1 MQKDFSAILNLQSLK
16 NFQITMK
23 NILLAL
29 TVVLIGLHMQAQTS
43 DGPLRVHPENGRY
56 FTDNSGKAI
65 YLTGS
70 HTWANF
76 QESRMPNAPLFDYQG
91 YLKMM
96 KGNNHNFMRQWTW
109 EHARK
114 ASWTTDDVVFSP
126 LPYKTVKNKG
136 KERYDVS
143 QWNEKYF
150 ERLRTRIKEA
160 GDMGIYVSVMLFQ
173 GWSQNRLDTPG
184 SDPWD
189 YHPLNPI
196 NNINGVGKSV
206 TNNGFDDEAMGTL
219 HSMNNGDVLK
229 HQEAY
234 VKKVI
239 ETVNDL
245 DNVLYEI
252 LNEGGTKKWQYHMVN
267 LVKEIEKSMPKQHP
281 VGMTHSVVVSPPM
294 FNSDLWE
301 SPADWIS
308 PTPEPISWMYKGT
321 NFVEDYKNDPP
332 ANSGKKVVILDTDH
346 LGGHWGTY
354 SWAWKSFVR
363 GHNPIFMDSWEP
375 LAGNYDRKRS
385 PDIFYI
391 GGMTKNDAD
400 HPDYEPLRKNM
411 GYILQLAN
419 RVDLAKMT
427 PQDQLSSTRF
437 CLANPG
443 QEYVVYLP
451 EGTATLDLRKTDA
464 EYAVEWFI
472 PILNRTI
479 IGTETLKGG
488 SFRAL
493 VAPFTGDSVLYL
505 KKL

>member
-1 MQKDFSAILNLQSLK
+1 MHKILP
-16 NFQITMK
+16 
-23 NILLAL
+23 LLVFCLATIQL
-29 TVVLIGLHMQAQTS
+29 TAQHFN
-43 DGPLRVHPENGRY
+43 GPLRIHPENGRY

-70 HTWANF
+70 HTWASF
-76 QESRMPNAPLFDYQG
+76 QESRTPDAPLFDYQG
-91 YLKMM
+91 YLKML
-96 KGNNHNFMRQWTW
+96 KEHNHNFIRQWTW
-109 EHARK
+109 EHAK
-114 ASWTTDDVVFSP
+114 NASWTTDEVLFSP
-126 LPYKTVKNKG
+126 LPYKKVTKKG
-136 KERYDVS
+136 KEKYDVS
-143 QWNEKYF
+143 QWNEAYF
-150 ERLRTRIKEA
+150 NRLRTRIKEA

-173 GWSQNRLDTPG
+173 GWSQNRLNTPG
-184 SDPWD
+184 SDPWE
-189 YHPLNPI
+189 YHPFNPA

-206 TNNGFDDEAMGTL
+206 KNNGFDDETMGTL
-219 HSMNNGDVLK
+219 HSTNNGDILK
-229 HQEAY
+229 AQEAY

-294 FNSDLWE
+294 FNCDLWD

-321 NFVEDYKNDPP
+321 NYVEDYKNDPP
-332 ANSGKKVVILDTDH
+332 ANTGKKVVILDTDH

-354 SWAWKSFVR
+354 MWAWKSFVR

-375 LAGNYDRKRS
+375 LAGNYDRKKS

-391 GGMTKNDAD
+391 GGVTKNDAD

-411 GYILQLAN
+411 GHILALSKRIN
-419 RVDLAKMT
+419 LAKMT

-443 QEYVVYLP
+443 EEYVVFLP
-451 EGTATLDLRKTDA
+451 EGKATLDLRGANAVFDA
-464 EYAVEWFI
+464 EWFFPVI
-472 PILNRTI
+472 ERTI
-479 IGTETLKGG
+479 KGTEPLKGG
-488 SFRAL
+488 SYKAI
-493 VAPFTGDSVLYL
+493 VAPFTGASVLYL
-505 KKL
+505 KKR